1 MTEVGGAGAVY
12 IDPDDEAAA
21 ARTIAEA
28 LPRRYTLVQ
37 AGLLNAERFSGAHMA
52 GGYVDAYREVMGLE
66 AQSAATKVAR

>member
-28 LPRRYTLVQ
+28 LPRRNQLVQ
-37 AGLLNAERFSGAHMA
+37 AGLLNAERFSGAEMLSA
-52 GGYVDAYREVMGLE
+52 YLGAYRSVLRTEV
-66 AQSAATKVAR
+66 SAAP